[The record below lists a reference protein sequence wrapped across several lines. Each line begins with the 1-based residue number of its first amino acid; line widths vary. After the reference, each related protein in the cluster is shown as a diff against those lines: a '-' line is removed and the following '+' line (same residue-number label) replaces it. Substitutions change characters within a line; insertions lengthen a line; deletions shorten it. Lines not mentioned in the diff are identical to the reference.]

1 MRSLFLGRSVQ
12 RCLALQRLEGRCLMA
27 AEFLAPATAF
37 VYELNRLRTD
47 RSLLSQAP
55 YNAAAPTQAGAITW
69 SQPLAFNA
77 QLTEAASEHARAMA
91 VDDFFAHRNPKTQ
104 TYPNGRVRAAGYE
117 LPESLDDSDNDV
129 ELIAAGDDVQSPQ
142 AALLSLIQARALDDS
157 SAGENRRSP
166 LLGNVTPFN
175 QHREIGVGFY
185 SSGSANLENY
195 WVVTTAHQNLGDR
208 FITGVA
214 FADFNGNL
222 RYDIGEGLANV
233 VITNGQRTTTTD
245 ATGAYRLIVAA
256 GAHTLRISD
265 PLTDNS
271 AETLVVVNNDNVQV
285 DFLFAADNIEQLV
298 NTSVAIQTQVNY
310 RQRTLWTNY
319 FHHLDAN
326 QSGTLEPLDALVI
339 INRLNRQGP
348 GSLPLVPT
356 DSGEPLVDTNGD
368 GRLTPIDALLVI
380 NHLNRTSSS
389 RAGEGEGETSSVVL
403 SGPLASSE
411 LSKEKTERYCV
422 GAEAP

>member
-1 MRSLFLGRSVQ
+1 MRSLFLSRSV
-12 RCLALQRLEGRCLMA
+12 RRRLTLQRLECRCLMA

-55 YNAAAPTQAGAITW
+55 YDAAAPSQSNAVTW
-69 SQPLAFNA
+69 AQPLAFSSP
-77 QLTEAASEHARAMA
+77 LTTAASDHARAMA

-104 TYPNGRVRAAGYE
+104 THPNGRVRAAGYE
-117 LPESLDDSDNDV
+117 LPASLLDTDNDV
-129 ELIAAGDDVQSPQ
+129 ELITAGIDVQTPQ
-142 AALLSLIQARALDDS
+142 AALLSLIQSRALDDL

-166 LLGNVTPFN
+166 LLGNVSPFD
-175 QHREIGVGFY
+175 QHREIGVGFHQAD
-185 SSGSANLENY
+185 SASLKNY
-195 WVVTTAHQNLGDR
+195 WAITTAHQHQGDR
-208 FITGVA
+208 FLTGVA

-222 RYDIGEGLANV
+222 RYDVGEGLANV

-245 ATGAYRLIVAA
+245 ATGAYRLAVSA
-256 GAHTLRISD
+256 GVHGLQASD

-271 AETLVVVNNDNVQV
+271 TEAWVAVDEHNVQV
-285 DFLFAADNIEQLV
+285 DFLFAAENIGQLISD
-298 NTSVAIQTQVNY
+298 SVPIQTQINY

-339 INRLNRQGP
+339 INRINRQGP
-348 GSLPLVPT
+348 GNLPSSPT
-356 DSGEPLVDTNGD
+356 SSDALKVDTNGD

-389 RAGEGEGETSSVVL
+389 RAGEGEMVASVL
-403 SGPLASSE
+403 SAPLVSGESV
-411 LSKEKTERYCV
+411 KEKWGLYCV
-422 GAEAP
+422 GVAAP